1 MQLFLALFVPVV
13 LVLGLTAM
21 LATGRLTF
29 SEKAAWLLAR
39 QNTIWMAGVVAIAA
53 AAVMV
58 ALRR

>member
-1 MQLFLALFVPVV
+1 MELFLALFVPVV
-13 LVLGLTAM
+13 LLLGLTAM

-39 QNTIWMAGVVAIAA
+39 PNTIWMAGVVAMAT